1 MVDAISNGVARRQW
15 TVRVYAT
22 GGGRV
27 AKYMGSLSRWWLGGV
42 ANKMELRAAG
52 FARDL
57 LSNGTSAILGQRRR
71 RWEAGGDMVAIATS
85 KLAFPS
91 VQICRVFPD
100 RRSAS
105 EDEVVGT
112 A

>member
-1 MVDAISNGVARRQW
+1 MASQGDNGRFESTRL
-15 TVRVYAT
+15 

-27 AKYMGSLSRWWLGGV
+27 AGYLGSLSRWWLGGV
-42 ANKMELRAAG
+42 ASEMELRAEG

-57 LSNGTSAILGQRRR
+57 LSNGTSATLGQRRR
-71 RWEAGGDMVAIATS
+71 QWEVGGDMVAIATS
-85 KLAFPS
+85 KLAFLS
-91 VQICRVFPD
+91 AQICRVFPD
-100 RRSAS
+100 RCFAS